1 MASRLCLHFETTLFG
16 ALDSLGNFNDILR
29 TDDSSWN
36 HWELEIERLR
46 PLSEERITR
55 KIDRKKDASEAFV
68 QASVRKQTVLMV
80 PAVATRYEPQLD
92 GVGRPRRC
100 LCTA

>member
-55 KIDRKKDASEAFV
+55 VRDAGA
-68 QASVRKQTVLMV
+68 AVRTDDIETV
-80 PAVATRYEPQLD
+80 AD
-92 GVGRPRRC
+92 GVT
-100 LCTA
+100 LTVAHIQ

>member
-1 MASRLCLHFETTLFG
+1 MASRLCLHFETTLFS

-55 KIDRKKDASEAFV
+55 VRDAGA
-68 QASVRKQTVLMV
+68 AVRTDGIETVADGD
-80 PAVATRYEPQLD
+80 AVTVAHIE
-92 GVGRPRRC
+92 
-100 LCTA
+100 

>member
-29 TDDSSWN
+29 TDDSSWI

-55 KIDRKKDASEAFV
+55 VRDAGA
-68 QASVRKQTVLMV
+68 AVRTDGIETVADGD
-80 PAVATRYEPQLD
+80 AVTVAHIE
-92 GVGRPRRC
+92 
-100 LCTA
+100 